1 MSLTPAQLA
10 RIEENSRA
18 ASAFLYMCSI
28 HVTIGGEAI
37 VVYSSPSDALD
48 TCLKLKVAGAT
59 EISLYPGTHSARAS
73 WHWAKSPKRMRNLA
87 AGLAYLGQFPGH

>member
-37 VVYSSPSDALD
+37 TVYSSPKDALD
-48 TCLKLKVAGAT
+48 TCLKFKVAGAT
-59 EISLYPGTHSARAS
+59 EVSLYPGTGAARVS
-73 WHWAKSPKRMRNLA
+73 WHWCKSRTRMRNLA
-87 AGLAYLGQFPGH
+87 AGLLATGVFPGH